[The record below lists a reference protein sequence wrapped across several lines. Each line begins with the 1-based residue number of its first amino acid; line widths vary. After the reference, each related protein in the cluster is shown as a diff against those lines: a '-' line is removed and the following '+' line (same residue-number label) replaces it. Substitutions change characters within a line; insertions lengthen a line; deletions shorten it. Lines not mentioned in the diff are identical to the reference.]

1 MTVSQH
7 DYEVDSLRTAYLT
20 TGYTPLSQN
29 TIKPSHGNH
38 RKARLTVWHLLSREV
53 TTMSTTLW

>member
-20 TGYTPLSQN
+20 TGYTPLSQ
-29 TIKPSHGNH
+29 TAIKPSHGKH
-38 RKARLTVWHLLSREV
+38 RKRSMLRITLCCREK
-53 TTMSTTLW
+53 